1 MRVCSALHDPVITDT
16 KGVMSL
22 ALIPFLLASRVG
34 RRARG
39 CLAALIGLVIRLR

>member
-1 MRVCSALHDPVITDT
+1 MRVFSVLHDPVITDT

-34 RRARG
+34 RGARG